1 MITTERAGGT
11 RMRAAVQHAYGVQL
25 DVEERPVP
33 EPGSRQVLVKVEAAG
48 VSRGAW
54 HLSVGR
60 PYAVRLARGLR
71 RPRNQVP
78 GFEVTGRV
86 VAVGSEVTRWSV
98 GDAIM
103 GMGKATF
110 AEHAVV
116 DADAVVA
123 RPDDLD
129 VAEAGGMPDSGTTA
143 HQALHRH
150 ARVKSGERVL
160 VIGASGAVGAFA
172 VLFAIA
178 AGAEVV
184 GVASGAKAD
193 FVRGL
198 GAEDVIDY
206 KREAIDARGGGYDV
220 VLDIAGNRSVRELRQ
235 VLAPKGR
242 LVFVGGEDGGPLLG
256 GLGRQV
262 RARVVGWFTG
272 QRMAGMLARP
282 NAEAIEELLAV
293 HRAGGLA
300 PVVTRRY
307 SLDEARQ
314 ALADLGAG
322 RIAGKAVVVP

>member
-60 PYAVRLARGLR
+60 PYAVRLAIGLR

-160 VIGASGAVGAFA
+160 VIGA
-172 VLFAIA
+172 
-178 AGAEVV
+178 EPR
-184 GVASGAKAD
+184 VANS
-193 FVRGL
+193 RWL
-198 GAEDVIDY
+198 
-206 KREAIDARGGGYDV
+206 
-220 VLDIAGNRSVRELRQ
+220 
-235 VLAPKGR
+235 
-242 LVFVGGEDGGPLLG
+242 
-256 GLGRQV
+256 
-262 RARVVGWFTG
+262 
-272 QRMAGMLARP
+272 
-282 NAEAIEELLAV
+282 
-293 HRAGGLA
+293 
-300 PVVTRRY
+300 
-307 SLDEARQ
+307 
-314 ALADLGAG
+314 
-322 RIAGKAVVVP
+322 

>member
-60 PYAVRLARGLR
+60 PYAVRLAIGLR

-220 VLDIAGNRSVRELRQ
+220 VLDIAGNRSVRGWSAGSPVSGWPACSRVRTPRRSRSCWPSTARAGWLPSSPAATPSTRPATRSPTS
-235 VLAPKGR
+235 AP
-242 LVFVGGEDGGPLLG
+242 GGSP
-256 GLGRQV
+256 
-262 RARVVGWFTG
+262 
-272 QRMAGMLARP
+272 ARP
-282 NAEAIEELLAV
+282 WSCPESL
-293 HRAGGLA
+293 
-300 PVVTRRY
+300 PTRYGRSPRGI
-307 SLDEARQ
+307 SLVER
-314 ALADLGAG
+314 
-322 RIAGKAVVVP
+322 R